1 MRCDVWWAE
10 AALYAPWHDT
20 LLDRTERERRDR
32 YAFEA
37 DRARFAVGAALL
49 RLVAGPL
56 LDVAPEGVG
65 VDRRCQ
71 SCGRPHGKPS
81 LGPGGPHV
89 SVSHS
94 GDYVGVAVCPDAP
107 VGVDVEHAGRR
118 TDYQALIPHI
128 LGPAEAP
135 AAVDEAAFLR
145 YWVRKEAVVKATG
158 DGLSAGLRE
167 VTVTPPGEPA
177 SLLGYPGRP
186 GLRAQLR
193 DLAGRPGHPAALA
206 VLTDLPLEVTE
217 HDAAPLLRSPEASSD
232 DQQVEC

>member
-10 AALYAPWHDT
+10 AAVYAPWHDT
-20 LLDRTERERRDR
+20 LLDRAERERRDR
-32 YAFEA
+32 YAFKA

-49 RLVAGPL
+49 RLVAGHV
-56 LDVAPEGVG
+56 LDVAPEQVS

-81 LGPGGPHV
+81 LGAGGPHV

-94 GDYVGVAVCPDAP
+94 GDYVGVAVCADAP

-118 TDYQALIPHI
+118 TDYQALIPHV
-128 LGPAEAP
+128 LGPAEAS

-177 SLLGYPGRP
+177 RLLGYPGRL
-186 GLRAQLR
+186 GLRAELR

-206 VLTDLPLEVTE
+206 VLTDVPPEVAE
-217 HDAAPLLRSPEASSD
+217 HDAGPLLRAAGTSGD
-232 DQQVEC
+232 DQRVEC